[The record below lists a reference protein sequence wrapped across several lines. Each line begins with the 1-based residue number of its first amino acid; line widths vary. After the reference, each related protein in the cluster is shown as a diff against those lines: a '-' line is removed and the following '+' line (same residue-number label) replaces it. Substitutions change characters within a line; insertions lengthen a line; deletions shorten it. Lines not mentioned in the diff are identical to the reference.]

1 IRPPRRAPYD
11 LGALDDAYASAI
23 GCACDVGDVTDLLPG
38 SASKGATIGAAAGS
52 IIPGVG
58 TVVGGAVRAAPGT
71 ISDFL
76 GGGKP
81 RTSRTMRGRSTR
93 AGFPSCSA
101 PRLSRRRAEAR
112 GGGGRGGTRENAP
125 AESGLGLGLVVVR
138 DGIDQLLGGYRR

>member
-1 IRPPRRAPYD
+1 MLRALDGCEPVRAPLRRGESRRGAVVIRPPRRAPYD

-58 TVVGGAVRAAPGT
+58 TVVGGAVGAAAGA

-76 GGGKP
+76 GGGKHC
-81 RTSRTMRGRSTR
+81 TSNGKDVPCPNC
-93 AGFPSCSA
+93 GF
-101 PRLSRRRAEAR
+101 
-112 GGGGRGGTRENAP
+112 
-125 AESGLGLGLVVVR
+125 
-138 DGIDQLLGGYRR
+138 